1 LTALVLLLLLS
12 IPLGASPPQQR
23 QHVLRVPVWI
33 DPGDADAA
41 AATAKDFSAKVDGA
55 AAPVLAARGPDD
67 GLVILLVLD
76 WTDDFA
82 LADSAREAL
91 IAEIGKLPDNARVAL
106 LRSQDGLQVLLDPTG
121 DRAAL
126 AEAIRAVPVSG
137 KAGFLDTVEVA
148 ARVADSILAK
158 AAVRVGL
165 IYVTDSNIYNYREDF
180 ANPVINSSDP
190 GDMSRRF
197 PEGLVREKITKL
209 QDKLAAFETPLF
221 IVHLAYRNDRLNE
234 AYQGGIKQLAEL
246 SGGTGAFCRSRAEI
260 PNAIAGAF
268 RSIASHYSVV
278 LRVPE
283 RQSKILQVELANQDR
298 RLTYRNRF
306 VIEK

>member
-1 LTALVLLLLLS
+1 MTALVLLLLLS

-121 DRAAL
+121 DRATL
-126 AEAIRAVPVSG
+126 
-137 KAGFLDTVEVA
+137 
-148 ARVADSILAK
+148 
-158 AAVRVGL
+158 
-165 IYVTDSNIYNYREDF
+165 
-180 ANPVINSSDP
+180 
-190 GDMSRRF
+190 
-197 PEGLVREKITKL
+197 
-209 QDKLAAFETPLF
+209 
-221 IVHLAYRNDRLNE
+221 
-234 AYQGGIKQLAEL
+234 
-246 SGGTGAFCRSRAEI
+246 
-260 PNAIAGAF
+260 
-268 RSIASHYSVV
+268 
-278 LRVPE
+278 
-283 RQSKILQVELANQDR
+283 
-298 RLTYRNRF
+298 
-306 VIEK
+306 

>member
-1 LTALVLLLLLS
+1 
-12 IPLGASPPQQR
+12 
-23 QHVLRVPVWI
+23 
-33 DPGDADAA
+33 
-41 AATAKDFSAKVDGA
+41 
-55 AAPVLAARGPDD
+55 
-67 GLVILLVLD
+67 
-76 WTDDFA
+76 
-82 LADSAREAL
+82 
-91 IAEIGKLPDNARVAL
+91 
-106 LRSQDGLQVLLDPTG
+106 
-121 DRAAL
+121 
-126 AEAIRAVPVSG
+126 
-137 KAGFLDTVEVA
+137 
-148 ARVADSILAK
+148 
-158 AAVRVGL
+158 VGL